1 MEKNPLSDYFR
12 QPSIY
17 IKLPSDGKYYPKDAV
32 DIPAN
37 GELPVY
43 PMTTKDEI
51 TYRTPDALFNGNAVV
66 SVIQSCV
73 PNIRNAWKMPSM
85 DLDTVLIAIRIATYG
100 HEMEI
105 GTVCPSCTTEANY
118 GVDLRVMLDNV
129 RPGDYSQ
136 PLKLGDLEIYLK
148 PMDYQQM
155 NANSMAQFEEQK
167 MLQSVQDSAVSDEQ
181 KLGKLSDVL
190 RKITDITTEALAN
203 NISAVHTPHGHVS
216 DITHIRDWLANTD
229 RGTFAQVRDYVVKV
243 KQQSEMQ
250 PLKITCKN
258 CQNQYEQLFT
268 LDMTNFF
275 EDAS

>member
-12 QPSIY
+12 QASIY
-17 IKLPSDGKYYPKDAV
+17 IKLPSGGQYYPPGAV

-73 PNIRNAWKMPSM
+73 PNIRDAWRMPSM

-136 PLKLGDLEIYLK
+136 PLRLGDLEIYLR
-148 PMDYQQM
+148 PMNYQQM

-216 DITHIRDWLANTD
+216 DSTHIRDWLANSD

-250 PLKITCKN
+250 PLKITCKT